1 MAGAQAP
8 ALKNKKIMRQSL
20 TDFID
25 KCLSIRKYLNVSSF
39 ELHDYADGAHADFRV
54 YEPQEISRLA
64 IITQGYDVRVFA
76 DENYLIITIYEKYN
90 D

>member
-8 ALKNKKIMRQSL
+8 ALKNKKIMRKSL
-20 TDFID
+20 ADFID
-25 KCLSIRKYLNVSSF
+25 KCLSIRKHLNVSSF
-39 ELHDYADGAHADFRV
+39 ELHDHADGAHADFRV

-64 IITQGYDVRVFA
+64 ITTQGYDVRVFA
-76 DENYLIITIYEKYN
+76 EENYLIIRIYEKYN